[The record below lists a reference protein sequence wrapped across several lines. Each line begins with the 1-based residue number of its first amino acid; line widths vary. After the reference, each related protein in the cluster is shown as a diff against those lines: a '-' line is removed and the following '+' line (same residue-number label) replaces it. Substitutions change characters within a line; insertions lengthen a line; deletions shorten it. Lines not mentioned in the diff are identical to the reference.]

1 MKPLVLR
8 ILERTEIVLMAA
20 IMLPLLMAVDVT
32 GLKVLIEIGLGIVMY
47 FSLRPFLGS
56 RFQIKNGKMEL
67 VIPIIINY
75 ALLSLAY
82 VVLAYIFF
90 GTAHD
95 FFIGYILIAITPPA
109 VSIIP
114 FCYMSLCDPETAD
127 IPVFVSFLLSIFI
140 IPAVLF
146 SLYGKTIDVQTL
158 IRVITII
165 MLIPAFLAYKTHK
178 SRSRLFDY
186 SKAAINVCLAAVIFI
201 SMSLNRAVFLGFTNK
216 DVIYVYIINAIV
228 IFGLGLL
235 VYAASRKL
243 FPKDAVA
250 HTFYAT
256 QKNVGTSITLGIFLF
271 NPDTAVPAI
280 IALAMQFIYFIFF
293 EQVFVKRKHQ
303 MKTAGKHH
311 TSKFFRK

>member
-1 MKPLVLR
+1 
-8 ILERTEIVLMAA
+8 
-20 IMLPLLMAVDVT
+20 
-32 GLKVLIEIGLGIVMY
+32 MY

-56 RFQIKNGKMEL
+56 RFHIKNGKITLMMP
-67 VIPIIINY
+67 VIISY

-95 FFIGYILIAITPPA
+95 FFIGYVLIAITPPA

-114 FCYMSLCDPETAD
+114 FCYMSRCDPETAD

-146 SLYGKTIDVQTL
+146 SLYGKTIDVQAL
-158 IRVITII
+158 FRILTIV

-178 SRSRLFDY
+178 SKSRLFNY
-186 SKAAINVCLAAVIFI
+186 SKAAINISLAAVIFI
-201 SMSLNRAVFLGFTNK
+201 SMSLNRTVFLDFNNK
-216 DVIYVYIINAIV
+216 DIIYVYIINALV

-235 VYAASRKL
+235 VYAASKKL
-243 FPKDAVA
+243 FPEDAIA
-250 HTFYAT
+250 YTFYAT

-293 EQVFVKRKHQ
+293 EQIFVKKIQ
-303 MKTAGKHH
+303 
-311 TSKFFRK
+311 